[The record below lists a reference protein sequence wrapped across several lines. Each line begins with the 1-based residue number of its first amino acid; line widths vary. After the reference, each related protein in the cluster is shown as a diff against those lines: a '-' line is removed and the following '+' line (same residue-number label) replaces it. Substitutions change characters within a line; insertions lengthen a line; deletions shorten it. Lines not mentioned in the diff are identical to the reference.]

1 MKVLID
7 ALNLIYKFPDLALC
21 MYEDKLDSAKDGL
34 IQILKEVATKKKDQE
49 FIIFIDGKKTKGDL
63 ETFQEIREGFPIY
76 YSHEKEADDLIRE
89 FIKENPFPN
98 RLTLVTSDKKI
109 LQFARHF
116 KVKTYTSDE
125 YSDAIRS
132 LFEQDSKMD
141 PDEKPDIDSIQEKE
155 LWEKIFI
162 PHQ

>member
-21 MYEDKLDSAKDGL
+21 MFEDRLDSAKDGL
-34 IQILKEVATKKKDQE
+34 IQILKEVSLKKKDQE
-49 FIIFIDGKKTKGDL
+49 FVIFIDGKKSKGDL
-63 ETFQEIREGFPIY
+63 ETFQELREGFPIY

-89 FIKENPFPN
+89 YIKENPFPN

-132 LFEQDSKMD
+132 LLELESKIDPDAKPEIDSK
-141 PDEKPDIDSIQEKE
+141 KE
-155 LWEKIFI
+155 LEIWEKIFI